1 MVLGDVGDGDG
12 GRGGV
17 GVGRGAHGV
26 SAHGAAPRKRG
37 RPRTGGK
44 REQILDAA
52 LLLFTERGYHG
63 TTIPEIAAKA
73 GVATGTIYSHFLG
86 KEHVVN
92 VLYRRTKARMI
103 EQVLAGM
110 PGPGTVR
117 HQFHQLWTR
126 LRAFERAE
134 PVAFAFLELHH
145 HADYLDRKSRA
156 LEIESLLPVAR
167 FLEDAGRAGHV
178 RRMVAA
184 AMMAMVWGAFVGL
197 VKAARVGYLHL
208 NDELSAQVEATLWD
222 AIRARPDKRGARD
235 TGDAES

>member
-1 MVLGDVGDGDG
+1 MH
-12 GRGGV
+12 
-17 GVGRGAHGV
+17 GAHGAHGTHG
-26 SAHGAAPRKRG
+26 AHGAHGPQAARKRG
-37 RPRTGGK
+37 RPKTGGK

-52 LLLFTERGYHG
+52 LRLFTDRGYHG

-73 GVATGTIYSHFLG
+73 GVAAGTIYSHFLG

-92 VLYRRTKARMI
+92 VLYRRTKTRMI
-103 EQVLAGM
+103 EQVLAGL

-126 LRAFERAE
+126 LRAFEKAE

-145 HADYLDRKSRA
+145 HADYLDRKSRV

-167 FLEDAGRAGHV
+167 FLEAASREGHV
-178 RRMVAA
+178 RRMLPA

-222 AIRARPDKRGARD
+222 AIRARPKHDDRG
-235 TGDAES
+235 

>member
-1 MVLGDVGDGDG
+1 LGAAAKARIAERTYAQAHPGEARGAAG
-12 GRGGV
+12 GEA
-17 GVGRGAHGV
+17 VGR
-26 SAHGAAPRKRG
+26 RRG

-73 GVATGTIYSHFLG
+73 GVAAGTIYSHFLG

-92 VLYRRTKARMI
+92 VLYRRTKTRMI
-103 EQVLAGM
+103 ERVLAGL

-126 LRAFERAE
+126 LREFERDE
-134 PVAFAFLELHH
+134 PIAFAFLELHH

-167 FLEDAGRAGHV
+167 FLENAGREGEV

-197 VKAARVGYLHL
+197 VKAAKVGYLHL

-222 AIRARPDKRGARD
+222 AIRAKPESRGGADPASDR
-235 TGDAES
+235 